1 MLYPYLYLT
10 IPKAIPRLTC
20 QKIIEQTKFHSDKEQ
35 QAQIDYHLG
44 NTKQTTKKIRD
55 AKRTS
60 FTCDWIYREVGAI
73 VENVNKKH
81 WNFDLH
87 WVENLEYLKYGK
99 DGHFDWHVDQALNPY
114 TIEQNPNPNFTNRI
128 RKLSVSVQLSE
139 SEDYEGGNLELE
151 NPFSE
156 SLAIDKKINTLNTA
170 QDRSIGT
177 LIIFPSFV
185 RHRVTP
191 IKKGLRQSLV
201 LWYLGDR
208 YR

>member
-1 MLYPYLYLT
+1 MK
-10 IPKAIPRLTC
+10 KAIITGGAGFIGSHLVDALVNLGI
-20 QKIIEQTKFHSDKEQ
+20 QVSIIDDFSTGK
-35 QAQIDYHLG
+35 
-44 NTKQTTKKIRD
+44 
-55 AKRTS
+55 
-60 FTCDWIYREVGAI
+60 

-139 SEDYEGGNLELE
+139 SKDYEGGNLELE